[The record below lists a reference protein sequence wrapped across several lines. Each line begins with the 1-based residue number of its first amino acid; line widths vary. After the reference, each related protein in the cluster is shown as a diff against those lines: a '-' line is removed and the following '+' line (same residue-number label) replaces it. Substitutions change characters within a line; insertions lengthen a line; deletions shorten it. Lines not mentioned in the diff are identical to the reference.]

1 MSLFAQLFLNSII
14 AAAIY
19 TLIAVSF
26 TLAFSVTKFFN
37 LAHGTVAVIGA
48 YGAFYITQTLGW
60 GLGFGIV
67 AGVLCAALVGYIA
80 DLCVFRSLLN
90 RKASSLVLLVAS
102 LGLMTVLQAVVAMAF
117 SSQFQSLSR
126 SIAHQNVYRVFG
138 GSITEVQVGM
148 LLAGLLITSLLLVVL
163 KKTHYGKSVVAISD
177 DIEVAQVIGIN
188 TRKVIMQTFVL
199 CSSIAGFAGVL
210 IGLDTGVEPNMG
222 LALLLKGIIAAV
234 IGGIG
239 NVGGAILGALLLG
252 LVENFGIWKIS
263 GEWKDAIAFGL
274 LIVFLIFRPKGLI
287 AR

>member
-1 MSLFAQLFLNSII
+1 MELFIQLFLNSII

-19 TLIAVSF
+19 ALIAVSF

-60 GLGFGIV
+60 NLGFGIV
-67 AGVLCAALVGYIA
+67 AGILSAAFVGYVA
-80 DLCVFRSLLN
+80 ELCVFRPLLN
-90 RKASSLVLLVAS
+90 RKASSLILLVAS
-102 LGLMTVLQAVVAMAF
+102 LGVMTVLQALLAMVF

-126 SIAHQNVYRVFG
+126 SIPHQDVYRVFG
-138 GSITEVQVGM
+138 GAITEVQVYM
-148 LLAGLLITSLLLVVL
+148 MLAGLCITSLLLVAL

-177 DIEVAQVIGIN
+177 DIEVAQVIGID
-188 TRKVIMQTFVL
+188 TRKVITQTFVL

-222 LALLLKGIIAAV
+222 LTLLLKGIIAAV

-252 LVENFGIWKIS
+252 VVENFGIWKIS